1 MLLGVLEMYTQKDVW
16 TSVSDDSVFKT
27 CKAKWEELQRVYGGI
42 GSMSAFNSWVSLTG
56 TALDESSPMLP
67 QLQKL
72 NDTHVTLQN
81 NDMKITD
88 LQFSFILIKAL
99 PESYSAVASTILAT
113 GAPKDL
119 TPQTIQDHI
128 LNEEGRRSGTSA
140 SLNKLAPV
148 KKKSNKAQVKCYY
161 CQKLG
166 HKSNE
171 CRKKKRDTEQKEKKE
186 KEKGS
191 ASQTPGKAVN
201 AHISVIPTTAI
212 IEQVADDNDDLHVS
226 LYVTAKSRWMVDSGA
241 THHITP
247 HRSDFATWAP
257 ARRSVSLGGH
267 AEIAQI
273 GTGTVQIRP
282 SGGDRDV
289 HLQDVMHVPN
299 AEARYFSVSAL
310 LKKGGKIMFKDNG
323 FTIELC
329 GQQLAKGYME
339 GNLFWF
345 DSSKAALHTAASA
358 SPPIDIWHYCMGHM
372 SYNALTHYHNSVKGM
387 SINGSIDQA
396 QSPCA
401 GCELGKQARLPFSA
415 SPKWSDRRLQVIHS
429 DLAGPMQI
437 QSIQGSKYIATFI
450 DDYSRHG
457 VVYFLKS
464 KDQCAAA
471 FKKFLA

>member
-1 MLLGVLEMYTQKDVW
+1 
-16 TSVSDDSVFKT
+16 
-27 CKAKWEELQRVYGGI
+27 
-42 GSMSAFNSWVSLTG
+42 
-56 TALDESSPMLP
+56 
-67 QLQKL
+67 
-72 NDTHVTLQN
+72 
-81 NDMKITD
+81 
-88 LQFSFILIKAL
+88 
-99 PESYSAVASTILAT
+99 
-113 GAPKDL
+113 
-119 TPQTIQDHI
+119 
-128 LNEEGRRSGTSA
+128 
-140 SLNKLAPV
+140 
-148 KKKSNKAQVKCYY
+148 
-161 CQKLG
+161 
-166 HKSNE
+166 
-171 CRKKKRDTEQKEKKE
+171 
-186 KEKGS
+186 
-191 ASQTPGKAVN
+191 
-201 AHISVIPTTAI
+201 
-212 IEQVADDNDDLHVS
+212 
-226 LYVTAKSRWMVDSGA
+226 
-241 THHITP
+241 
-247 HRSDFATWAP
+247 
-257 ARRSVSLGGH
+257 
-267 AEIAQI
+267 
-273 GTGTVQIRP
+273 
-282 SGGDRDV
+282 
-289 HLQDVMHVPN
+289 
-299 AEARYFSVSAL
+299 
-310 LKKGGKIMFKDNG
+310 MFKDNG